1 MANGIVY
8 KNSVEQQS
16 WIPSWEC
23 QVGYWWPGFQ
33 NLSWRL
39 AAASLILFYPNWV
52 WFDRCLFEKYSMFLV
67 ALKMAESVCF
77 WVHEIWYYMT
87 VSVDSQAFIV

>member
-1 MANGIVY
+1 MGLFTKIQWNN
-8 KNSVEQQS
+8 KVEY
-16 WIPSWEC
+16 
-23 QVGYWWPGFQ
+23 QVGNAKLDIGD
-33 NLSWRL
+33 
-39 AAASLILFYPNWV
+39 LISKTYLGDYLRDYPNWV